1 MVVLGTYSVI
11 LEMAAPSLDPTRPGI
26 PSPEVLV
33 QMRRSYGDNTLYRTL
48 NLATLLYTIHFEEEL
63 FFTFSPS
70 GESPV
75 MNFHFEVEQRE

>member
-1 MVVLGTYSVI
+1 MVVLGTHSVI
-11 LEMAAPSLDPTRPGI
+11 LEMAASPLHPTRPGI

-33 QMRRSYGDNTLYRTL
+33 QMRRSYGENTLYRTL

-75 MNFHFEVEQRE
+75 MNFHFEVEQRK

>member
-1 MVVLGTYSVI
+1 MVVLGTHSVI
-11 LEMAAPSLDPTRPGI
+11 LEMAASPLHPTRPGI

-75 MNFHFEVEQRE
+75 MNFHFEVERRK